1 MIFDFITDINSVDEM
16 QLAVMAYNLGL
27 TYFIYDVAKFIVG
40 FILVSYTHLTLPFI
54 VGFIHNKLENRRK
67 KA

>member
-1 MIFDFITDINSVDEM
+1 MIFEFITDINSVDEI

-40 FILVSYTHLTLPFI
+40 FI
-54 VGFIHNKLENRRK
+54 HNKLENRRM

>member
-1 MIFDFITDINSVDEM
+1 MSKGVKMIFEFITDVSNVDEM

-27 TYFIYDVAKFIVG
+27 MYFVYDVAKFIVG
-40 FILVSYTHLTLPFI
+40 FV
-54 VGFIHNKLENRRK
+54 HNKLENRRK

>member
-27 TYFIYDVAKFIVG
+27 TYFTYDVAK
-40 FILVSYTHLTLPFI
+40 FI

>member
-1 MIFDFITDINSVDEM
+1 MVFEFITDIKSVDEM

-40 FILVSYTHLTLPFI
+40 FI
-54 VGFIHNKLENRRK
+54 HNKLENRRK

>member
-1 MIFDFITDINSVDEM
+1 MVFEFITDINSVDEM
-16 QLAVMAYNLGL
+16 HLAVMAYNLGL
-27 TYFIYDVAKFIVG
+27 TYFIYDVSKFM
-40 FILVSYTHLTLPFI
+40 

>member
-1 MIFDFITDINSVDEM
+1 MSKGVNMIFDFITDINSVDEM

-27 TYFIYDVAKFIVG
+27 TYFIYDVSK
-40 FILVSYTHLTLPFI
+40 FI